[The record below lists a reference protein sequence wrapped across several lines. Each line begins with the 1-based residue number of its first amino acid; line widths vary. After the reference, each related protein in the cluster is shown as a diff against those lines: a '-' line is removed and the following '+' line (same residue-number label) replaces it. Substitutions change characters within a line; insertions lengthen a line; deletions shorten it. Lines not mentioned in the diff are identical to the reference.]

1 MSSLY
6 EATMLEDLY
15 EQGREEGMTHQE
27 AIKYAF
33 ATVEGPG
40 DGAVAVG
47 HRGQPGPDTHYPM

>member
-15 EQGREEGMTHQE
+15 EQGREQGMTHQE

-33 ATVEGPG
+33 EEYE
-40 DGAVAVG
+40 
-47 HRGQPGPDTHYPM
+47 RRSN